1 MSKEAIISAKNIGIG
16 YNAGKHRDQNML
28 YKNLSFNLY
37 AGEMVCLLGAN
48 GAGKSTLL
56 RTISKSQP
64 ILAGDI
70 FLTDRN
76 MTHYSEKELSQ
87 IIGLVLTDKTS
98 TGGLLVRELVE
109 LGRYPYTG
117 FFGQLGKYDKE
128 VVEKSMADVGI
139 SHKANSYVAEL
150 SDGERQKVMIAKALS
165 QECPIV
171 LLDEPTAF
179 LDIESRIEIMNLLH
193 HLAMYQN
200 KTILLSTHDIDMA
213 LLLSDRLWLLSREH
227 GLTSGITE
235 DIVLS
240 GSMDHF
246 FKGDNIIFNR
256 NTGNFFPKRQSDRK
270 VFIEADDTLYHWSK
284 NMLERNDYSVAEERS
299 DSLFILKAINCQSMS
314 IQIAKTGAVSQFNN
328 FEELASFLKTYN
340 R

>member
-128 VVEKSMADVGI
+128 VAEKSMADVGI
-139 SHKANSYVAEL
+139 SHKADSYVAEL

-227 GLTSGITE
+227 GLISGITE
-235 DIVLS
+235 DIILS

-246 FKGDNIIFNR
+246 FKSHNIIFNR
-256 NTGNFFPKRQSDRK
+256 NTGCFSPNRQSDRK
-270 VFIEADDTLYHWSK
+270 VYIEADDTLYHWSK
-284 NMLERNDYSVAEERS
+284 NILERNDYSVAEERS